1 MKNNDKS
8 YTTNSIF
15 EKEIMNTREK
25 CKLIAYDDITGN
37 VEIEATFRN
46 GLLNGKYLQYDDQ
59 GRLLDE
65 INFLNDLEEGL
76 SVRYKQGIKWLEEN
90 NKEGKQDGEWKEY
103 YINGQVRTQGF
114 IKNGVKVD
122 LWIWWDENGL
132 KRYERNYIN
141 NGKEFID
148 ESGNINKENVE
159 PRPIY
164 EIGGLWDRPYR
175 EYLDSIGLT
184 EEVIKAKGLK

>member
-37 VEIEATFRN
+37 IEIEATFRN

-76 SVRYKQGIKWLEEN
+76 SVRYKQGIKWIEEN
-90 NKEGKQDGEWKEY
+90 FKEGKQDGEWKEY

-159 PRPIY
+159 PPTF
-164 EIGGLWDRPYR
+164 GL
-175 EYLDSIGLT
+175 
-184 EEVIKAKGLK
+184 